1 MVGCVFVLVR
11 FMLLFGSVAQLL
23 GCNQVDKKRLELRF
37 KLKVVFYRF
46 RYAFICL
53 TVKVVFTPLPNVI
66 PTASNAE
73 SAISITS
80 PAVNAIII
88 LPL

>member
-11 FMLLFGSVAQLL
+11 VMLLFGSVAQLL

-37 KLKVVFYRF
+37 KLKVVFYSC
-46 RYAFICL
+46 RYAPICL